1 MDRRASFNEVPL
13 PNLFPKID
21 RFPKYNAK
29 EDEDIELVDIDNGD
43 EVDSITS
50 DEIRHKIEEFQ
61 AEQWDNKTN
70 EKFFFTKMFHGG
82 EVIED
87 NEGFSDFDV
96 YNRMVQKE
104 AILEA
109 KTKKVL
115 NDMQNNSLKVTKNIS
130 DQYDAGDETRAVK
143 NKHRFKAY
151 EQRLRYNGGHSDERP
166 YFYRQESMGSNRTEV
181 VDLSKM
187 DLSQSFFNNN
197 GGGDGTNG
205 NENSGHH
212 GNYNG
217 KYHLQRKLKKQQ
229 IQMVALGGTLGVG
242 LFLGSGKAFSIGG
255 PLGCFLGFFISGSIV
270 LATMLSFAEM
280 STLIPT
286 TSSISGLASR
296 FVEDAFGF
304 ALGWCYW
311 LSFTIAM
318 PGEVCAATIMLSYY
332 QQLDIPS
339 ASTAGFVSLFLF
351 AILFVNLFDVRVY
364 GNIEYCVSLFKVL
377 FTVALMISMVVV
389 NVKEHYGFTYWNS
402 AASTEVASYGPFRPT
417 FDLNDIG
424 SGSKNGI
431 GGALGRLLGVV
442 SSTLISSYAYTGS
455 EIGFVASMECR
466 NPRKALP
473 SVTKRV
479 FGRITILYL
488 LSIFLVGLNFYSG
501 DPRLLR
507 YYTPD
512 TQRNP
517 LPLRFIEKLNVQ
529 CTPVSMIGQNSN
541 GNQSPWII
549 ALQST
554 GLCTYSSVVNSI
566 FVVFAVSAGSS
577 HLYVS
582 SRTLY
587 SMATQG
593 KALPIFTRCTKAG
606 VPYISVLFSGAFGL
620 LAYLSVNHRAL
631 EAFQDFA
638 NISSATAML
647 MWSGM
652 CLSFLRFY
660 NGLKL
665 RPDIISRNDPSYPYR
680 SPFQPFLAIYGLV
693 GSMLIVILMGFV
705 VFLKDSWDTK
715 TFFTSYGALMLFV
728 ICFAGYKIFGSSRI
742 HRLDQLDLD
751 SGRREM
757 DRIIWDEDKNYSS
770 SFTEIFKK
778 CIGWLA

>member
-1 MDRRASFNEVPL
+1 MVNGSPDKEVPL
-13 PNLFPKID
+13 PNLFPKII
-21 RFPKYNAK
+21 RYPKYSLDQ
-29 EDEDIELVDIDNGD
+29 EYELVDVDNPND
-43 EVDSITS
+43 QDSIAS
-50 DEIRHKIEEFQ
+50 DEIRQKLQNFENS
-61 AEQWDNKTN
+61 QWENKTN
-70 EKFFFTKMFHGG
+70 DKFFFTKLFGK
-82 EVIED
+82 ENIDDEKL
-87 NEGFSDFDV
+87 SDFDK

-104 AILEA
+104 AVLEV
-109 KTKKVL
+109 KTKKII
-115 NDMQNNSLKVTKNIS
+115 NEMQNNSLKINKNIEA
-130 DQYDAGDETRAVK
+130 QYDAGNDMEK
-143 NKHRFKAY
+143 NTHKKRFFKFDKRKSKPSQY
-151 EQRLRYNGGHSDERP
+151 DDTPRL
-166 YFYRQESMGSNRTEV
+166 YRHDSFGSNKTEV
-181 VDLSKM
+181 VDMFKT
-187 DLSQSFFNNN
+187 DNSQSFFSTGDFNPHEHKGNY
-197 GGGDGTNG
+197 GG
-205 NENSGHH
+205 

-229 IQMVALGGTLGVG
+229 IQMIALGGTLGVG

-255 PLGCFLGFFISGSIV
+255 PLGCFLGFLISGSIV

-311 LSFTIAM
+311 LSFAIAM

-332 QQLDIPS
+332 QDLNIPS

-351 AILFVNLFDVRVY
+351 AILFVNLFDVRIY

-377 FTVALMISMVVV
+377 ITIALIISMIII
-389 NVKEHYGFTYWNS
+389 NVKENYGFRYWNKKD
-402 AASTEVASYGPFRPT
+402 STDVATYGPFRPT

-424 SGSKNGI
+424 TGALNGI
-431 GGALGRLLGVV
+431 GGGLGNLLGVV
-442 SSTLISSYAYTGS
+442 SSILISSYAYTGS

-479 FGRITILYL
+479 FGRVVFFYL
-488 LSIFLVGLNFYSG
+488 LSIFLVGLNIYAG

-507 YYTPD
+507 YYSPD
-512 TQRNP
+512 AKRGPISIKFLQH
-517 LPLRFIEKLNVQ
+517 LNTN
-529 CTPVSMIGQNSN
+529 CTPFSQIGSYTN

-549 ALQST
+549 ALQSS
-554 GLCTYSSVVNSI
+554 GLCTFSSVLNAV
-566 FVVFAVSAGSS
+566 FVVFGVSAGSS

-587 SMATQG
+587 SMATQR
-593 KALPIFTRCTKAG
+593 KAFAVFTRCTRAG
-606 VPYISVLFSGAFGL
+606 VPYVSVLFSGAFGL
-620 LAYLSVNHRAL
+620 LSYLSVNNTSL
-631 EAFQDFA
+631 DVFQDFA

-647 MWSGM
+647 MWAGM

-660 NGLKL
+660 YGLKL
-665 RPDIISRNDPSYPYR
+665 RPDIIARDDPSYPYR

-693 GSMLIVILMGFV
+693 GSLLIVILMGFV
-705 VFLKDSWDTK
+705 VFLKGFWDTK
-715 TFFTSYGALMLFV
+715 TFFTSYGALMLFA
-728 ICFAGYKIFGSSRI
+728 ICYVGYKFFRSSRI

-757 DRIIWDEDKNYSS
+757 DRIIWDEDKYYIS
-770 SFTEIFKK
+770 SFKEIIKRAL
-778 CIGWLA
+778 GWLA